1 MAVVFRWRER
11 TGRPPVVLDVYQS
24 TAASWPTFAPHHYLT
39 RALNPSAS
47 CYVAEVE
54 GTPVAFVAIRYQP
67 LSSVAGWMFHR
78 LVTLPEWQGLG
89 VALRLVEHV
98 AREYQLREP
107 HRVRITPRHP
117 GLVRAFE
124 KSPLWRCVRAMGPS
138 SRRSSHRRAP
148 RSEMVARQMAAGARG
163 EITATFEW
171 VGP

>member
-1 MAVVFRWRER
+1 MFRWRER
-11 TGRPPVVLDVYQS
+11 AGRPSVHLDVMQVHHS
-24 TAASWPTFAPHHYLT
+24 AWNAFAEHHYLT
-39 RALNPSAS
+39 ADLNRSAA

-67 LSSVAGWMFHR
+67 MGRQCWLFHR

-89 VALRLVEHV
+89 LALRLVEHV
-98 AREYQLREP
+98 AREYQEREP

-117 GLVRAFE
+117 GLVRGFDR
-124 KSPLWRCVRAMGPS
+124 SPLWRCVRAMGPS
-138 SRRSSHRRAP
+138 TRRAAVRRSP
-148 RSEMVARQMAAGARG
+148 RSAIASRSSAASARG